1 MFADRHEIFRKLLIL
16 QQKEDLLTRVII
28 PKVYAGHAAL
38 PTKKKKKK
46 EKKKDVLMSRK
57 S

>member
-38 PTKKKKKK
+38 PTKKKKE
-46 EKKKDVLMSRK
+46 EKKRMC
-57 S
+57 